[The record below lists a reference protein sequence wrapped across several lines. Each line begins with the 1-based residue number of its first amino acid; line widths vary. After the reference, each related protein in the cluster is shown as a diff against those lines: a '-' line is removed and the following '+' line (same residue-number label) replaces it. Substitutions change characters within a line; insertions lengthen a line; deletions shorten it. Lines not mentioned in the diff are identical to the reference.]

1 MRDSRIYEITVISS
15 FTALIIV
22 MALVP
27 MLGFI
32 QIGAVAITIIHIPVL
47 IGGIFGG
54 RKVSVSLGLA
64 FGILSL
70 IVALTRP
77 TGPIDLLF
85 QNPMISVV
93 PRVLFGLGMYE
104 LYRLFTKLFRNNEY
118 ISIPVAMV
126 VGTLLHSVLVLTS
139 LFIFGRATLEGFGI
153 TALLPFIWGVLLTNG
168 FIEAALAGLVGGPIA
183 KALLSAKVRDLV

>member
-1 MRDSRIYEITVISS
+1 MRNSKVYEITVIST

-32 QIGAVAITIIHIPVL
+32 QIGAVAVTIIHIPVL

-64 FGILSL
+64 FGLLSL

-77 TGPIDLLF
+77 SGPIDLLF
-85 QNPMISVV
+85 QNPMISVL

-104 LYRLFTKLFRNNEY
+104 LYRLFTKLFKNNEY
-118 ISIPVAMV
+118 ISIPVAMIL
-126 VGTLLHSVLVLTS
+126 GTLLHSVLVLTA
-139 LFIFGRATLEGFGI
+139 LFVFGRATLADLGI
-153 TALLPFIWGVLLTNG
+153 TELFPFIWAVMLTNG
-168 FIEAALAGLVGGPIA
+168 FIEAALAGLIGGPIA